1 MNDKYW
7 ETGKCPK
14 CGEDLLSET
23 HKEYRDCQILI
34 PMYEEVTY
42 WYCPNCGWS
51 DGNSAHSAMVFAHG
65 EIIVCSRFHG
75 GNAIAPYR
83 MYR

>member
-14 CGEDLLSET
+14 CEKIYYMKEKSNSFLRANFGEDLLSET

-51 DGNSAHSAMVFAHG
+51 DGNS
-65 EIIVCSRFHG
+65 
-75 GNAIAPYR
+75 
-83 MYR
+83 

>member
-14 CGEDLLSET
+14 CGEELLSET

-51 DGNSAHSAMVFAHG
+51 NGNS
-65 EIIVCSRFHG
+65 
-75 GNAIAPYR
+75 
-83 MYR
+83 